1 MSIGPYMSSPR
12 TPAAETGDGFD
23 LHGVFIDLI
32 RRNEVTVDANLWRPK
47 CEVRTVEV
55 RPKWGGNFGG
65 LLREKGGGSFLGLDA
80 PNAKRRG
87 TNTRQQAPTRKT

>member
-32 RRNEVTVDANLWRPK
+32 RRNEVTVDINLWRPK

-65 LLREKGGGSFLGLDA
+65 LLREKGGGIFFGFGCSKRQTPRDQHA
-80 PNAKRRG
+80 PTS
-87 TNTRQQAPTRKT
+87 TNT